1 MGEETEADGVAVD
14 GQHRTGYETA
24 TVNVSREGIRLIYEH
39 IRTSACMPM
48 PLLPDSPIPLAFLVD
63 KDKPD
68 ELIVQCGICKKE
80 LGTCKGGVAE

>member
-1 MGEETEADGVAVD
+1 MGEETEADGLAVD

-24 TVNVSREGIRLIYEH
+24 NINVDTAGIQLIYDH
-39 IRTSACMPM
+39 MMASGCMPK

-63 KDKPD
+63 KNKPG

-80 LGTCKGGVAE
+80 LGTCKGGVA